1 MKSRLIKSLLFGLL
15 ISLASSLAS
24 REARGQQVPYLAE
37 LLARYAA
44 FNQLY
49 AAKKQAGADLSSI
62 DPVRARAEAA
72 FQKGDIPAV
81 IEAISQGI
89 WLLEGQK
96 WDDAARFMSSLTL
109 ETDRLVLDGSQPLGV
124 SLDRMYPV
132 DESKVFPQG
141 VKVTFM
147 AVPATGQPSTS
158 VGAEVV
164 IARDLGVSQ
173 ASTTAARRLPLLNGP
188 YYVVAVIQA

>member
-1 MKSRLIKSLLFGLL
+1 MKSRLIKSLIFGLF
-15 ISLASSLAS
+15 ISLGSMEAS
-24 REARGQQVPYLAE
+24 GQQVPYLAE

-49 AAKKQAGADLSSI
+49 AAKKQAGADLSAI
-62 DPVRARAEAA
+62 DPVRARGEAA
-72 FQKGDIPAV
+72 FQKGDIPGV

-89 WLLEGQK
+89 WLLDGQK

-158 VGAEVV
+158 AGAEVV
-164 IARDLGVSQ
+164 IARDMGVSQ
-173 ASTTAARRLPLLNGP
+173 AS
-188 YYVVAVIQA
+188 

>member
-72 FQKGDIPAV
+72 FQKGDIPA
-81 IEAISQGI
+81 
-89 WLLEGQK
+89 
-96 WDDAARFMSSLTL
+96 
-109 ETDRLVLDGSQPLGV
+109 
-124 SLDRMYPV
+124 
-132 DESKVFPQG
+132 
-141 VKVTFM
+141 
-147 AVPATGQPSTS
+147 
-158 VGAEVV
+158 
-164 IARDLGVSQ
+164 
-173 ASTTAARRLPLLNGP
+173 
-188 YYVVAVIQA
+188 